1 MSRPRMRLVV
11 ATAAIGWAWLAPVHA
26 QDLDRVHRQLKE
38 IEADVHQLRK
48 APLGRS
54 QLRSPTHVEERLTDG
69 ELFFRLRDYV
79 RASVILTDIADNYPQ
94 HRAYPDALFLLAESL
109 FKAND
114 YLGARTRY
122 RVIIERADQPAYR
135 PFVQRALG
143 RLIEIAIHVRD
154 FDGVDDLFA
163 RLTQLPPSEVEAAT
177 NYFRAKYLYS
187 VAIGEAESA
196 KGEVTGG
203 QIDQARLEQARLGF
217 EAVGERSP
225 YYAQARYFIG
235 VIYLLRGQLAPAIG
249 AFQRVGALRVD
260 TEEQRR
266 VVELS
271 YLAIGRL
278 NYELDQLDRAIE
290 AYQRVP
296 RNSPLFDT
304 ALYEIAWVYI
314 RMGDSTR
321 AERALEVL
329 SVAVPDSQHIPDGK
343 LLRGN
348 LLLRDGHFRGA
359 TQVFGDVSG
368 QFGPVREELDRVLT
382 THEDVP
388 AYFRQ
393 LVRQN
398 LDVFDVAAFL
408 PAQALRWAATEGE
421 MQRAMN
427 TLSDL
432 TQARQLVGETEQI
445 VARLNGALASPNPV
459 NVFADLRHQRERT
472 ITLRNRIARTRRDL
486 AAIEAKANGQYR
498 SAELDQVRE
507 RRRELERSL
516 NGAPVK
522 PEDIEKRA
530 FGVSSQFSTVGKD
543 LSRLEVDLLGMEARI
558 TATERFIGATM
569 SGRDPQAMDA
579 VRAELTTQKG
589 AVVDYRK
596 RIQDLEIQ
604 LETGRIQVGVDD
616 QDFKREEAV
625 RNEHASLVERER
637 QILRSL
643 GARPNERV
651 DAGFAS
657 AATIEASIAQHDQR
671 IDAIVG
677 ERVSEMRGVLD
688 AEGAKLVG
696 YRTQL
701 TALEGESEEVVGGI
715 ALDNFRKVRQR
726 FYDLVL
732 RADVGI
738 IDVSWAVR
746 EEHRMR
752 AEVLTR
758 ERARSLKALEDEYR
772 DIMDQQPEGER

>member
-1 MSRPRMRLVV
+1 MSRPRARLLV
-11 ATAAIGWAWLAPVHA
+11 ATAALGWAWVAPVHA
-26 QDLDRVHRQLKE
+26 QNLDRVHRQLKDL
-38 IEADVHQLRK
+38 EADAHQLRNS
-48 APLGRS
+48 PLGRS
-54 QLRSPTHVEERLTDG
+54 QLRSATHVEERLTDG

-79 RASVILTDIADNYPQ
+79 RASVILTDVADNYPQ

-114 YLGARTRY
+114 FLGARSRY
-122 RVIIERADQPAYR
+122 RVIIQRADQAAYR

-143 RLIEIAIHVRD
+143 RLIEIAIHIRD
-154 FDGVDDLFA
+154 FDGVDDYFA
-163 RLTQLPPSEVEAAT
+163 RLSQLPPTEVEAAT

-187 VAIGEAESA
+187 VAIGEAETA

-203 QIDQARLEQARLGF
+203 QVNQEGLEQARLGF
-217 EAVGERSP
+217 EAVGARSP

-235 VIYLLRGQLAPAIG
+235 VIYLLRGQLAPAVD
-249 AFQRVGALRVD
+249 AFQRVAALPVD
-260 TEEQRR
+260 TQEQRR

-296 RNSPLFDT
+296 RNSPQFDT

-329 SVAVPDSQHIPDGK
+329 SVAVPDSRHIPDGQ

-359 TQVFGDVSG
+359 TQVFNEVSG
-368 QFGPVREELDRVLT
+368 QFGPVREELDRVLV

-398 LDVFDVAAFL
+398 LEVFDVSAFL

-432 TQARQLVGETEQI
+432 TQARQLVGETESI
-445 VARLNGALASPNPV
+445 VARLNGALSSPNPV

-472 ITLRNRIARTRRDL
+472 ITLRNRVARARRDL
-486 AAIEAKANGQYR
+486 SAIDAKANRQYH
-498 SAELDQVRE
+498 SAELEQVRQ
-507 RRRELERSL
+507 RRGELERSL
-516 NGAPVK
+516 DGAPVK
-522 PEDIEKRA
+522 PEDVEKRS
-530 FGVSSQFSTVGKD
+530 FGVSSQFSSLNKE

-569 SGRDPQAMDA
+569 KGRDPQTMDA
-579 VRAELTTQKG
+579 VHAELATQKS

-616 QDFKREEAV
+616 EDSKREEAV
-625 RNEHASLVERER
+625 RNEHAALVERER
-637 QILRSL
+637 QILRGL
-643 GARPNERV
+643 GARSDERV
-651 DAGFAS
+651 EAGFRS
-657 AATIEASIAQHDQR
+657 ATAIEATIVQHDQR

-677 ERVSEMRGVLD
+677 ERVREMRSVLD

-696 YRTQL
+696 YRAQL
-701 TALEGESEEVVGGI
+701 TELEGESEEVVGGI

-752 AEVLTR
+752 TEVLTR